1 MTRYGWD
8 ASNHDWPRG
17 AMDLARARRDG
28 IALFTHKAS
37 EGTSFTDPYVDDAM
51 ARGRSVFSVLGTYHV
66 LWPQNTAAQTDHWI
80 AVTGQSAP
88 WWRDHPCFVWQIDAE
103 LFQNFTP
110 YRPPTVAEINAC
122 GDRLVALLGINP
134 ERVVVYA
141 PKWLYQDG
149 LRGLKYRLWAS
160 AYVTGSGGFKAL
172 YPGDGNNRWDAYSG
186 LTPTILQFTS
196 SATIAG
202 QSPTDANAIK
212 VGSDAALQALFLGTP
227 GGTDMALDAETQAYF
242 DQKFAAMHDEHS
254 LIIHGDSGHPNSLD
268 SIRSTQDAYYSDTKH
283 QFSNAAIVARQA
295 QQMAASVTD
304 SELATALTGFLPT
317 VTQAVTDAI
326 AGGTTDTA
334 GIAQLVV
341 TRIAELL
348 KGASA

>member
-1 MTRYGWD
+1 
-8 ASNHDWPRG
+8 
-17 AMDLARARRDG
+17 MDLARARREG

-51 ARGRSVFSVLGTYHV
+51 ARGRVVFPVLGTYHV

-122 GDRLVALLGINP
+122 GDRLVARLGINP
-134 ERVVVYA
+134 ERVIVYA

-172 YPGDGNNRWDAYSG
+172 YPGDGNNRWGAYSG
-186 LTPTILQFTS
+186 INPAILQFTS

-227 GGTDMALDAETQAYF
+227 GDDMS
-242 DQKFAAMHDEHS
+242 AADV
-254 LIIHGDSGHPNSLD
+254 
-268 SIRSTQDAYYSDTKH
+268 
-283 QFSNAAIVARQA
+283 AAINKHTDQLINNPLYGLQHLREMIINSHT
-295 QQMAASVTD
+295 QQMAAIAAVGDPAKLAAKLVPLLAAAGPVTQ
-304 SELATALTGFLPT
+304 SELEAALRT
-317 VTQAVTDAI
+317 VLGSVDNTP
-326 AGGTTDTA
+326 
-334 GIAQLVV
+334 
-341 TRIAELL
+341 
-348 KGASA
+348 

>member
-1 MTRYGWD
+1 
-8 ASNHDWPRG
+8 
-17 AMDLARARRDG
+17 MDLARARREG

-51 ARGRSVFSVLGTYHV
+51 TRGRAVFPVLGTYHV

-80 AVTGQSAP
+80 DVVTGSAP

-122 GDRLVALLGINP
+122 GDRLVARLGINP
-134 ERVVVYA
+134 ERVIVYA

-149 LRGLKYRLWAS
+149 LRGLKYQLWAS

-172 YPGDGNNRWDAYSG
+172 YPGDGNNRWGAYSG
-186 LTPTILQFTS
+186 ITPAILQFTS

-212 VGSDAALQALFLGTP
+212 VGSDAALQALFRGTP
-227 GGTDMALDAETQAYF
+227 GDDMAVADQIAINKHTDAALDPVINHGTYGLAHLHDQIAALRAQVLAAVSAAADPAKLAAALLPSLVAALTPLMQGGAPITQAELE
-242 DQKFAAMHDEHS
+242 AA
-254 LIIHGDSGHPNSLD
+254 LRTVLG
-268 SIRSTQDAYYSDTKH
+268 
-283 QFSNAAIVARQA
+283 
-295 QQMAASVTD
+295 SVD
-304 SELATALTGFLPT
+304 NP
-317 VTQAVTDAI
+317 
-326 AGGTTDTA
+326 
-334 GIAQLVV
+334 
-341 TRIAELL
+341 
-348 KGASA
+348 